1 MFLRYVGVLV
11 IYWKK
16 TLICHIVGSK
26 KSADLFLIY
35 KYMYVFMCFYLSV
48 LRYICVC
55 LIVCRS
61 YYAIVTDILAS
72 LLEICF
78 NAFWLITITSV
89 VSTLNVYGKDLNEWV
104 DALVPDY
111 LCLWYSNSFLEYM
124 LQRLLF
130 VIKFFS
136 ARAKH

>member
-16 TLICHIVGSK
+16 TLICHSVGSK